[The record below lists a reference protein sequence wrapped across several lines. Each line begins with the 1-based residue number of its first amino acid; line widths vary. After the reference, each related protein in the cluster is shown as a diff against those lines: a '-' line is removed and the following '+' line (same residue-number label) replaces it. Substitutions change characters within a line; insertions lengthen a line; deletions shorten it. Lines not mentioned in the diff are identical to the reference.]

1 VSNRVLVI
9 DDDQA
14 ICDLLAKVLSRKG
27 YELKTALTGETGLA
41 ELSAFEPDLLIVDK
55 MLPEMHGSEVIA
67 QARIKR
73 PFLGVILIT
82 AFPEPFSLGPDR
94 LDAYLAKPFKNLRLI
109 EETVQKALESAA
121 EAKRRDEL
129 KSKLAQVVA
138 DLTPGA
144 KRRA

>member
-1 VSNRVLVI
+1 VSRILVI

-14 ICDLLAKVLSRKG
+14 IGELLAKVLTRRG
-27 YELKTALTGETGLA
+27 YEVRTALNGEDGLA
-41 ELSAFEPDLLIVDK
+41 MIDSFDPELLIVDK

-67 QARIKR
+67 QARQKR
-73 PFLGVILIT
+73 PFIGVVLIT

-94 LDAYLAKPFKNLRLI
+94 LDAYLPKPFKNLRLI
-109 EETVQKALESAA
+109 EETVEKALESAA
-121 EAKRRDEL
+121 DAKRREEL

-144 KRRA
+144 KRRL

>member
-1 VSNRVLVI
+1 MSRILVI

-14 ICDLLAKVLSRKG
+14 ICDLLFKVLSRKG
-27 YELKTALTGETGLA
+27 YEVKTALAGESGLS
-41 ELSAFEPDLLIVDK
+41 ELERFEPELLIVDK

-67 QARIKR
+67 QARQKR

-94 LDAYLAKPFKNLRLI
+94 LDAYLPKPFKNLKLI

-121 EAKRRDEL
+121 EARRRDEL

-138 DLTPGA
+138 DLTPGV
-144 KRRA
+144 KRRV

>member
-1 VSNRVLVI
+1 VSKILVI

-14 ICDLLAKVLSRKG
+14 ICDLLAKVLVRRG
-27 YELKTALTGETGLA
+27 YEVKTALDGEAGLGA
-41 ELSAFEPDLLIVDK
+41 IETFEPELMIVDK

-67 QARIKR
+67 LARQKR

-94 LDAYLAKPFKNLRLI
+94 LDAYLAKPFKNLKLI

-121 EAKRRDEL
+121 DARRREEL

-144 KRRA
+144 KRRV

>member
-1 VSNRVLVI
+1 LSKILVI

-14 ICDLLAKVLSRKG
+14 ICDLLSKVLVRRG
-27 YELKTALTGETGLA
+27 YEVRAALDGETGL
-41 ELSAFEPDLLIVDK
+41 EQLDAFDPELLIVDK
-55 MLPEMHGSEVIA
+55 MLPEMHGSEVISV
-67 QARIKR
+67 ARQKR

-121 EAKRRDEL
+121 EAKRREEL

-144 KRRA
+144 KRRV

>member
-1 VSNRVLVI
+1 VSKILVI

-14 ICDLLAKVLSRKG
+14 IGDLLAKVLTRRG
-27 YELKTALTGETGLA
+27 YEVRTALSGEAGLLEIDA
-41 ELSAFEPDLLIVDK
+41 FDPELIIVDK
-55 MLPEMHGSEVIA
+55 MLPEMHGSEVISL
-67 QARIKR
+67 ARQKR

-94 LDAYLAKPFKNLRLI
+94 LDAYLAKPFKNLKLI
-109 EETVQKALESAA
+109 EETVQKALESAV

-138 DLTPGA
+138 ELTPGA

>member
-1 VSNRVLVI
+1 MNKVLVI

-14 ICDLLAKVLSRKG
+14 ICDLLAKVLSRRG
-27 YELKTALTGETGLA
+27 YEVKTAVTGETGLA
-41 ELSAFEPDLLIVDK
+41 AIETFEPELLIVDK
-55 MLPEMHGSEVIA
+55 MLPEMHGSEVIS
-67 QARIKR
+67 QARAKR

-109 EETVQKALESAA
+109 EETVQKALESAG
-121 EAKRRDEL
+121 EARRRDEL

-144 KRRA
+144 KRRV

>member
-1 VSNRVLVI
+1 MNKILVI

-14 ICDLLAKVLSRKG
+14 ICDLLAKVLGRKG
-27 YELKTALTGETGLA
+27 YEVKTALTGELGLA
-41 ELSAFEPDLLIVDK
+41 AIETYEPELMIVDK

-67 QARIKR
+67 LARQKR

-94 LDAYLAKPFKNLRLI
+94 LDAYLAKPFKNLKLI

-144 KRRA
+144 KRRV

>member
-1 VSNRVLVI
+1 MSRILVI

-14 ICDLLAKVLSRKG
+14 IGELLGKVLLRRG
-27 YELKTALTGETGLA
+27 YEVQTALDGEAGL
-41 ELSAFEPDLLIVDK
+41 ELIDTFDPELLIVDK
-55 MLPEMHGSEVIA
+55 MLPGMHGSEVIA
-67 QARIKR
+67 QARLKR
-73 PFLGVILIT
+73 PYLGVILIT

-121 EAKRRDEL
+121 DARRRDEL

-138 DLTPGA
+138 ELTPGA
-144 KRRA
+144 KRRV